1 MMPMLPLILPAVALR
16 ARVRKILQ
24 CLGALTLAL
33 SACGP
38 TPAPTAAPGT
48 TPTTPPMPSPSQAG
62 APRPTPTHNS
72 PVESTLNVRAA
83 DLRGLTVRF
92 WHATTGPEAVLLAQL
107 ADEFNTTNEWG
118 IKVQAEAYAGYDALS
133 EQITANLQSDTA
145 PELLLA
151 YPYQA
156 HDWDPTLEKVV
167 DLNPYVNDPL
177 WGLSRS
183 EQEDFPS
190 PVWGQDLYADMRLGL
205 PAQRSGQVLYY
216 NQTWAR
222 ELGFNAPPSTP
233 AQFRTQAC
241 AAAQANLKDKD
252 RQNDHT
258 GGWII
263 TTQPSAV
270 MTWLFAFGAQVTRPD
285 GTGYQFDTG
294 EVRNALT
301 FLRQLY
307 DSGCA
312 WLPESEHTEADFASR
327 RGLFASG
334 SLTNIPYQAAMTAQ
348 TGSTDEWTVLPYPTA
363 SGSPVVD
370 VYGPSLMVLKSTSE
384 VQLAAWLFAR
394 WLTSPDIQARWS
406 RTSYNYP
413 VRSSALDSI
422 NTGSGTLSQW
432 QAALQLLP
440 DARAEPAFPS
450 WSTVRWAVGDAA
462 TQLFRY
468 YFAADQVPVLSGLLN
483 RTASELHAKS
493 R

>member
-1 MMPMLPLILPAVALR
+1 MLSLIPPTLALR
-16 ARVRKILQ
+16 TRVRIILW
-24 CLGALTLAL
+24 CLGALALAL

-38 TPAPTAAPGT
+38 TPAPTAAPGS
-48 TPTTPPMPSPSQAG
+48 TPTTPPMPAPSQAV
-62 APRPTPTHNS
+62 APRPTPTPNT
-72 PVESTLNVRAA
+72 PVESALDIRAT
-83 DLRGLTVRF
+83 DLRGLMVRF
-92 WHATTGPEAVLLAQL
+92 WHAATGPEAALLAQL
-107 ADEFNTTNEWG
+107 ADAFSTTNVWG

-133 EQITANLQSDTA
+133 EQITASLQSDTA
-145 PELLLA
+145 PQLLLA
-151 YPYQA
+151 YSYQTQ
-156 HDWDPTLEKVV
+156 DWDPNLEKVV

-177 WGLSRS
+177 WGLSLS
-183 EQEDFPS
+183 EQDDFPA
-190 PVWGQDLYADMRLGL
+190 PVWEQDLYADKRLGL

-222 ELGFNAPPSTP
+222 ELGFNVPPGTP

-263 TTQPSAV
+263 TTQPSAI
-270 MTWLFAFGAQVTRPD
+270 MTWLFAFGAQVARPN

-312 WLPESEHTEADFASR
+312 WLPESEHTEADFANR

-334 SLTNIPYQAAMTAQ
+334 SLTNIPYQAAITAQ
-348 TGSTDEWTVLPYPTA
+348 AGTTDEWTVLPYPA
-363 SGSPVVD
+363 AAGSPVVD
-370 VYGPSLMVLKSTSE
+370 VYGPSLMVLKSSPE
-384 VQLAAWLFAR
+384 KQLAAWLFAR
-394 WLTSPDIQARWS
+394 WLISPDIQARWS
-406 RTSYNYP
+406 QTSYNFP
-413 VRSSALDSI
+413 VRISALDSI
-422 NTGSGTLSQW
+422 DRGSRTLPQW

-468 YFAADQVPVLSGLLN
+468 YFAADQVPILSGLLN